1 MQDLLTVQISTQV
14 SRCEPPWAK
23 IEMCLLIL
31 EVWILLFIAA
41 ARFLPQID
49 TISSQMGLQ
58 SADSKLR
65 SGYVVGYG
73 TSAVMNCLR
82 GCDHL
87 LHLPLKFIFELTCEK
102 AQSFWVATVESYERL
117 RPYVGGGA
125 ASLLT
130 ARFLFSLRHFWLTAE
145 VCFIATPC
153 FCSF

>member
-1 MQDLLTVQISTQV
+1 MQDHLTVQISTQV

-31 EVWILLFIAA
+31 EVWIPLFIAA

-65 SGYVVGYG
+65 SGYVVGYS

-82 GCDHL
+82 DCDHL
-87 LHLPLKFIFELTCEK
+87 LHLFLKFIFKLTCEK
-102 AQSFWVATVESYERL
+102 AQIVFESTQSRVMSDCAYTW
-117 RPYVGGGA
+117 A
-125 ASLLT
+125 AGLLLC
-130 ARFLFSLRHFWLTAE
+130 FLFSLRPFRFTAE
-145 VCFIATPC
+145 VYFIATPC